1 MKPFNKRKFGKQL
14 LLGSVLAITAG
25 AGIYLSLSSLIT
37 AAGERT
43 GSEAGS
49 LLPVSL
55 VLTSFAVFIPAMSLA
70 TLASFALVR
79 REAGIRRRADIK
91 LSSFVNAAEGSPGLI
106 TIMTAQGRIEYVNRA
121 VELTTGYERDQL
133 VGKRH
138 RRGLPWH
145 SDSKLLRQMR
155 QTVLSGNLFHVVA
168 ECRRKDGG
176 HFMLE
181 ERVGPFRNSSGTVT
195 RMILIGQ
202 DVSREKDLEDRLSY
216 LSLHDD
222 LLGLPNRLSL
232 VKILERSA
240 ALAKSANS
248 YLSVLIIDIDQFKHV
263 NDLFGARAGDE
274 VLKRVSDRI
283 RRSIGQ
289 RDVLAR
295 IGSDEFCVVHFDD
308 SLPVDA
314 GGVAERIRSA
324 LSQNIDL
331 DGKEMLVTATLGI
344 ALFPKDGED
353 AWTLLKNA
361 DLAVA
366 KAKAQGRNSIQF
378 YDEAITRKISEFFV
392 LERRLF
398 NALKNNEY
406 LVHYQPYCNLS
417 TRTLAGAEALIKW
430 KNPDLGVVS
439 PSRFI
444 PSLEDTG
451 MIIEVGRW
459 VLETACGRI
468 KEWERSNRVF
478 PVSVNLSLAQ
488 FHHKHLVPM
497 VSEAVRDF
505 RLDPR
510 RLTLEVTE
518 TVFIQ
523 DMDFAVLTL
532 KRLKDIGVSIS
543 VDDFG
548 TGYSS
553 LSYIKKLPVDNLK
566 IDISFVRDVASDQ
579 DAASIITA
587 ITSMAR
593 TLNLKTIAEGVETED
608 QRKILH
614 LLRCDMGQ
622 GYLFSHAVPPEDLEK
637 MLMNKADTTY
647 PIT

>member
-1 MKPFNKRKFGKQL
+1 MKPFNKRKFRKQL

-25 AGIYLSLSSLIT
+25 AGIYLSLSSLF
-37 AAGERT
+37 ALSGERGGSPT
-43 GSEAGS
+43 GSLTPLS
-49 LLPVSL
+49 LAWTLFL
-55 VLTSFAVFIPAMSLA
+55 VFILAMSAA
-70 TLASFALVR
+70 TFASFALVR
-79 REAGIRRRADIK
+79 REACIRRRTEMK
-91 LSSFVNAAEGSPGLI
+91 LRSFVNAAECSPGLI
-106 TIMTAQGRIEYVNRA
+106 TIMTANGRIEYVNKA
-121 VELTTGYERDQL
+121 VESTTGYTRAQL

-145 SDSKLLRQMR
+145 SDGTLHGRMR
-155 QTVLSGNLFHVVA
+155 ETVLSGNLFHVAV
-168 ECRRKDGG
+168 ECTKKDGG
-176 HFMLE
+176 LFMLE
-181 ERVGPFRNSSGTVT
+181 ERVEPFRDSNGTVT
-195 RMILIGQ
+195 GMISIGH
-202 DVSREKDLEDRLSY
+202 DVSREKDLEDQVSY

-222 LLGLPNRLSL
+222 LLGLPNRRSL
-232 VKILERSA
+232 VNILEQA
-240 ALAKSANS
+240 AAVAMSEDS

-263 NDLFGARAGDE
+263 NDLFGAQAGDE
-274 VLKRVSDRI
+274 VLKRVADRI
-283 RRSIGQ
+283 RCSITE

-308 SLPVDA
+308 RLPVDA
-314 GGVAERIRSA
+314 GGVAEKIRSA
-324 LSQNIDL
+324 VSQSMDL

-344 ALFPKDGED
+344 ALFPKDGEN
-353 AWTLLKNA
+353 AWSLLKNA

-366 KAKAQGRNSIQF
+366 KAKAQGRNAVQF

-398 NALKNNEY
+398 NALRNNEY
-406 LVHYQPYCNLS
+406 LVHYQPLCNLS
-417 TRTLAGAEALIKW
+417 TGTLVGAEALIKW

-459 VLETACGRI
+459 VLETACRRI
-468 KEWERSNRVF
+468 KEWERANQVF

-497 VSEAVRDF
+497 IREAVSDF
-505 RLDPR
+505 RIDPR

-523 DMDFAVLTL
+523 DMDFAVRTL

-553 LSYIKKLPVDNLK
+553 LSYIKKLPLDNLK
-566 IDISFVRDVASDQ
+566 IDISFVRDVAVDQ
-579 DAASIITA
+579 DAASIVTA

-593 TLNLKTIAEGVETED
+593 TLKLKTIAEGVETED

-622 GYLFSHAVPPEDLEK
+622 GYLFSPAVPPEDLER
-637 MLMNKADTTY
+637 MLMSPVRRA
-647 PIT
+647 